1 MDHPWTT
8 GIELSVLNR
17 EKVAEGVGFAHGG
30 ANVRERSPVFKTS
43 DLLLLTTHHNS

>member
-8 GIELSVLNR
+8 GIESQLLNR

-30 ANVRERSPVFKTS
+30 ESVRERSPVIKTS
-43 DLLLLTTHHNS
+43 DLLQLTTLHST